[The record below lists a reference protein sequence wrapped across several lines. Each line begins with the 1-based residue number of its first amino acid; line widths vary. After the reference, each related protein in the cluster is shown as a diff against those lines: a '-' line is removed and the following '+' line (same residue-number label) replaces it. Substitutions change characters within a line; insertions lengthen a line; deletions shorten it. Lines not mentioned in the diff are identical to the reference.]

1 VGAAAKSPSPL
12 APFAY
17 DWVGGDIHGLSAYA
31 GTLYRYV
38 PEISDVTGALTSKV
52 SAVVNAA
59 GWQGQAASAFTRAWE
74 RDSVAA
80 GQLSSAI
87 TACGNV
93 VDVLAVNL
101 AKIENALEH
110 AAGQASAHGVPLGA
124 NGGPPQVCL
133 ANAAE
138 ESWRASYQSF
148 YNQCMLAA
156 TAARTQAAAA
166 LQSLFGQ
173 LTRAPAKNGPG
184 GLSNSDRTAGFDV
197 LAGFLGA
204 QTRYSH
210 YVEGKIPELKQA
222 VSQAITTAREEARLA
237 NGRFGPWTDQ
247 GKADFGTARTELAG
261 VQNDLAG
268 AQSSEN
274 WFSKTWGVTPS
285 DIPGVASAVSGLDG
299 SAGSVA
305 RLAADIPFVDI
316 AAAGAGTYF
325 SAQQDMQAGV
335 PGAVAYPAEAAGN
348 VAGLA
353 AGGYVGGLAMG
364 ATAGG
369 LATLG
374 AGAGITATLAGGAG
388 VLAGGAVAFGV
399 GDLTHHLIDEN
410 WGQDISQNGVVL
422 GIGKGIGD
430 SFVNTGKDIGN
441 IASSVWNS
449 IF

>member
-1 VGAAAKSPSPL
+1 VGTAAKSPSPL

-17 DWVGGDIHGLSAYA
+17 DWVKGDIHGLSAYA

-38 PEISDVTGALTSKV
+38 PEISDVTSALNSKV

-59 GWQGQAASAFTRAWE
+59 GWQGSAAAAFSTAWE

-80 GQLSSAI
+80 TQLSSAVS
-87 TACGNV
+87 ACGNV

-101 AKIENALEH
+101 AKIENALER
-110 AAGQASAHGVPLGA
+110 AADQVSAHGVAIGA
-124 NGGPPQVCL
+124 NGQPPQVCL
-133 ANAAE
+133 ANPAE

-148 YNQCMLAA
+148 YSQCMLAA

-173 LTRAPAKNGPG
+173 LTKPPAGNGKG
-184 GLSNSDRTAGFDV
+184 GLSKSDLTAGFSV

-210 YVEGKIPELKQA
+210 YVEGKLPELKQA
-222 VSQAITTAREEARLA
+222 VSQAITSAREEARLA
-237 NGRFGPWTDQ
+237 NGQFGPWTDQ
-247 GKADFGTARTELAG
+247 GKADFGAAKTELAG
-261 VQNDLAG
+261 VQSDLAG
-268 AQSSEN
+268 AQSSETV
-274 WFSKTWGVTPS
+274 FSKAWGVAPS
-285 DIPGVASAVSGLDG
+285 DIPAVSDAVNGLTG
-299 SAGSVA
+299 SSESLA
-305 RLAADIPFVDI
+305 RFAADIPFVDI

-325 SAQQDMQAGV
+325 SAQQDIRLGV
-335 PGAVAYPAEAAGN
+335 PAAVAYPGEAAGN

-353 AGGYVGGLAMG
+353 AGGVVGSAVMGTVGGG
-364 ATAGG
+364 A
-369 LATLG
+369 LV
-374 AGAGITATLAGGAG
+374 AGGAG

-422 GIGKGIGD
+422 GVGKGIGD
-430 SFVNTGKDIGN
+430 SVVNTGKDIGN
-441 IASSVWNS
+441 IASSAWNS
-449 IF
+449 VFG

>member
-38 PEISDVTGALTSKV
+38 PEISDVTGALNSKV

-80 GQLSSAI
+80 TQLSAAV

-93 VDVLAVNL
+93 ADVLAVNL

-110 AAGQASAHGVPLGA
+110 AADQTSAHGVPLGA
-124 NGGPPQVCL
+124 NGAPPQVCL

-148 YNQCMLAA
+148 YGQCMLAA

-173 LTRAPAKNGPG
+173 LTRAPAKNGQG
-184 GLSNSDRTAGFDV
+184 GLSNSDLTTGFDV

-210 YVEGKIPELKQA
+210 YVEAKIPELKQA
-222 VSQAITTAREEARLA
+222 VSQAITNAREEARLA
-237 NGRFGPWTDQ
+237 NGQFGPWTDQ
-247 GKADFGTARTELAG
+247 GKADFGAAKTELAG

-299 SAGSVA
+299 SAGSLA
-305 RLAADIPFVDI
+305 RLAADIPFVDV

-325 SAQQDMQAGV
+325 NAQQDMQLGI

-348 VAGLA
+348 VTAI
-353 AGGYVGGLAMG
+353 
-364 ATAGG
+364 TAGG
-369 LATLG
+369 VVGSAVMGTVGGSALV
-374 AGAGITATLAGGAG
+374 AGGAG

-399 GDLTHHLIDEN
+399 GDFTHHLIDEN
-410 WGQDISQNGVVL
+410 WGQDISRNGVVL
-422 GIGKGIGD
+422 GIGQGIGN
-430 SFVNTGKDIGN
+430 SVVNTGKDVGN
-441 IASSVWNS
+441 IVSSVWNS